1 MDKGILSDREK
12 AMEANYFRQEDAR
25 LLDKLRKTENNAEFL
40 NGMNRG

>member
-1 MDKGILSDREK
+1 
-12 AMEANYFRQEDAR
+12 MEL